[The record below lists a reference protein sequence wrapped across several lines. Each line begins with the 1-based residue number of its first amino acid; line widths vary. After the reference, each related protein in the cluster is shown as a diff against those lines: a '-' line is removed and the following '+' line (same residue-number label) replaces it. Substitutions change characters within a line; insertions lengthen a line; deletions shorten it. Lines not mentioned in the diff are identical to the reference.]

1 MTDDKKKPE
10 DETPKAQA
18 EDAKPS
24 EDLSDEELSKAAG
37 GAAYKLISRTSR
49 TAKIPSPSTWT
60 SLTWQSLKS
69 MMMTDDPDALQPST

>member
-37 GAAYKLISRTSR
+37 GV
-49 TAKIPSPSTWT
+49 IPMSPNDPGQQQVVQNFHNLQSPAVHEIGSSPS
-60 SLTWQSLKS
+60 LTQGLE
-69 MMMTDDPDALQPST
+69 PIQQ

>member
-24 EDLSDEELSKAAG
+24 EDLSDEQLGKAAG
-37 GAAYKLISRTSR
+37 GGQGGID
-49 TAKIPSPSTWT
+49 TATAIPTGS
-60 SLTWQSLKS
+60 
-69 MMMTDDPDALQPST
+69 

>member
-24 EDLSDEELSKAAG
+24 EDLSDDELGKAAG
-37 GAAYKLISRTSR
+37 GA
-49 TAKIPSPSTWT
+49 PWWT
-60 SLTWQSLKS
+60 SNAP
-69 MMMTDDPDALQPST
+69 PDVTSAYGANGYQG

>member
-24 EDLSDEELSKAAG
+24 EDLSDEELNNAAG
-37 GAAYKLISRTSR
+37 GNEDSVITG
-49 TAKIPSPSTWT
+49 T
-60 SLTWQSLKS
+60 LT
-69 MMMTDDPDALQPST
+69 

>member
-24 EDLSDEELSKAAG
+24 EDLSDEELEKAAG
-37 GAAYKLISRTSR
+37 GIGNDVPPRSVPFSFYAVNPDIN
-49 TAKIPSPSTWT
+49 
-60 SLTWQSLKS
+60 
-69 MMMTDDPDALQPST
+69 DD

>member
-24 EDLSDEELSKAAG
+24 EDLSDEELNNAAG
-37 GAAYKLISRTSR
+37 GGTTGSVDEDT
-49 TAKIPSPSTWT
+49 IPSGT
-60 SLTWQSLKS
+60 LT
-69 MMMTDDPDALQPST
+69 